1 MAAFERLEE
10 VSREKRLVQSLNPR
24 GITAGGPRGGGG
36 GGGGGGRGG
45 VRGEGEEPEKTEERE
60 REGGG

>member
-24 GITAGGPRGGGG
+24 GITAGGPRGGGRG
-36 GGGGGGRGG
+36 GHVRGGEGG
-45 VRGEGEEPEKTEERE
+45 VR
-60 REGGG
+60 